1 MKITESSVE
10 KYGGLLLAVFSLIL
24 YFIIIPLQVGDVKKA
39 VVTPQSLPNALTLFM
54 FFLSIC
60 LFISGYHKSKKS
72 DQKIYTIN
80 ISEIKLVVLS
90 LVVIAVYILVI
101 KYLGYLITTVIALAI
116 LMYAFG
122 QRKLIKILSV
132 SILVPIAIQLF
143 FTNLMKIYLP

>member
-24 YFIIIPLQVGDVKKA
+24 YFIIIPLQVGDVKNA
-39 VVTPQSLPNALTLFM
+39 VVTPQSLPKALTLFM
-54 FFLSIC
+54 VFLSVC
-60 LFISGYHKSKKS
+60 LSISGYHKSKNS
-72 DQKIYTIN
+72 NQKIYTIN
-80 ISEIKLVVLS
+80 FSEVKLVLLS
-90 LVVIAVYILVI
+90 LAVIAVYILVI